1 MNKLLTLLLVS
12 LALSANAGSFY
23 ITDGVTTNATGIV
36 DASGDYHT
44 NGIYDDGATPSW
56 YSSGIFAGYYSPWGM
71 VDASGNGQGG
81 GILDSEGTFKG
92 TTGILNSGTWGGL
105 FGILDG
111 SGNYAMLGILDNT
124 GAAQG
129 DGILELYGTYH
140 ANGIYDDGATPSWY
154 AYGIWDSVSYY
165 ANGIFDDSVGG
176 RDFGWYPQGIYGADP
191 LSSTYG
197 HFDSGIYDANNSAYH
212 PFGLYDDGH
221 GNGGNGTPGW
231 AEYGIYVYDVVGDVY
246 ISQYGVVDG
255 YRYNAGIYGWDE
267 GTQAYGYRANG
278 IYDDGVMSG
287 VASWYP
293 YGIYDDDSQPHSSGI
308 LTYGF
313 FQPWGIVD
321 SSGNIYTSGILES
334 HGYSQPWGIIDS
346 SGTIYAGGIQ
356 DYAGNWYA
364 AGILARNSYV
374 YYETGVCGT
383 VDPPPST
390 DYAHVLGGGTLSAAN
405 IGTLTGTTNL
415 IPEYLKA
422 GIVVDD
428 VTGTLSA
435 GAGGGGINGAAIL
448 GMP

>member
-36 DASGDYHT
+36 DANGDYHT

-56 YSSGIFAGYYSPWGM
+56 YSNGIFAGYYSPWGM

-111 SGNYAMLGILDNT
+111 SGNYALLGILDNT

-129 DGILELYGTYH
+129 DGILEWDGTYHATGIYGGGGAGYLAEGIWGPDPNKPYGNSLYAYGILAGPAGYRATGIYADGTSHDEYYPTGIYDGTTHH
-140 ANGIYDDGATPSWY
+140 ANGIYDNGSTPSWY

-176 RDFGWYPQGIYGADP
+176 RDFSWYPQGIYGADP
-191 LSSTYG
+191 LSFTYG

-212 PFGLYDDGH
+212 AYGLYDDGH
-221 GNGGNGTPGW
+221 GNGAPGW

-267 GTQAYGYRANG
+267 GTQAYGYRPSG
-278 IYDDGVMSG
+278 IYDDG
-287 VASWYP
+287 
-293 YGIYDDDSQPHSSGI
+293 
-308 LTYGF
+308 
-313 FQPWGIVD
+313 
-321 SSGNIYTSGILES
+321 
-334 HGYSQPWGIIDS
+334 
-346 SGTIYAGGIQ
+346 
-356 DYAGNWYA
+356 
-364 AGILARNSYV
+364 
-374 YYETGVCGT
+374 
-383 VDPPPST
+383 
-390 DYAHVLGGGTLSAAN
+390 
-405 IGTLTGTTNL
+405 
-415 IPEYLKA
+415 
-422 GIVVDD
+422 
-428 VTGTLSA
+428 
-435 GAGGGGINGAAIL
+435 
-448 GMP
+448 